1 MSQKHF
7 KDDPM
12 IGKCFLIED
21 PDQTIAGGW
30 EVTDAWVDIG
40 AEDNAPRNYS
50 LERYDGEHDHGQL
63 YYSGEALAK
72 MVRWSPWADGHLD

>member
-7 KDDPM
+7 KDDPL

-21 PDQTIAGGW
+21 PDPTIAGGW

-40 AEDNAPRNYS
+40 EDDDAPRNYS
-50 LERYDGEHDHGQL
+50 LERWDGEHDVGSLL
-63 YYSGEALAK
+63 YSAERLAK
-72 MVRWSPWADGHLD
+72 LPRWSPWADGHLD